1 MEQTFSMETLY
12 QVAEIELVY
21 KSKIKASERPKIITS
36 KDAYKI
42 LLQTWDENKMEL
54 QEQFK
59 ILLLNRGNKVVGIYE
74 VSTGGITGTVADP
87 RLIFTAALKANA
99 VALILAHN
107 HPSANLKPSNA
118 DTMLTQK
125 IREGGK
131 LLDINVIDHLII
143 CNDGYYSFADEGL
156 YSPFFD

>member
-1 MEQTFSMETLY
+1 
-12 QVAEIELVY
+12 
-21 KSKIKASERPKIITS
+21 
-36 KDAYKI
+36 
-42 LLQTWDENKMEL
+42 MEL

-125 IREGGK
+125 NKRGWK
-131 LLDINVIDHLII
+131 TALI
-143 CNDGYYSFADEGL
+143 L
-156 YSPFFD
+156 M

>member
-21 KSKIKASERPKIITS
+21 KSKVKASERPKIITS

-42 LLQTWDENKMEL
+42 LLQTWDEDKMEL

-107 HPSANLKPSNA
+107 HPSASLKPSNA
-118 DTMLTQK
+118 DTTLTQK
-125 IREGGK
+125 IKEGGK
-131 LLDINVIDHLII
+131 LLDINVMDHLII
-143 CNDGYYSFADEGL
+143 CNEGYYSFADEGCI
-156 YSPFFD
+156 

>member
-21 KSKIKASERPKIITS
+21 KSKVKASERPKIITS
-36 KDAYKI
+36 KDAYNI

-59 ILLLNRGNKVVGIYE
+59 IILLNRGNKVVGIYE
-74 VSTGGITGTVADP
+74 LSTGGITGTVADP

-131 LLDINVIDHLII
+131 LLDINVMDHLII
-143 CNDGYYSFADEGL
+143 CNEGYYSFADEGAL
-156 YSPFFD
+156 

>member
-21 KSKIKASERPKIITS
+21 RSKVKASERPKIITS
-36 KDAYKI
+36 KDAYNI

-59 ILLLNRGNKVVGIYE
+59 ILLLNRGNKVIGIYE

-118 DTMLTQK
+118 DAMLTQK

-131 LLDINVIDHLII
+131 LLDLNVIDHLII
-143 CNDGYYSFADEGL
+143 CNEGYYSFADEGAL
-156 YSPFFD
+156 

>member
-12 QVAEIELVY
+12 QVAEIELIY
-21 KSKIKASERPKIITS
+21 RSKVKASERPKIITS

-42 LLQTWDENKMEL
+42 LIQTWDENKMEL

-118 DTMLTQK
+118 DTMLTRK
-125 IREGGK
+125 IREGEK
-131 LLDINVIDHLII
+131 LLDINVMDHLIV
-143 CNDGYYSFADEGL
+143 CNEGYYSFADEGAL
-156 YSPFFD
+156 

>member
-21 KSKIKASERPKIITS
+21 RSKIKASERPKIITS

-87 RLIFTAALKANA
+87 RLIFTAALKANS

-131 LLDINVIDHLII
+131 LLDINVMDHLII
-143 CNDGYYSFADEGL
+143 CNEGYYSFADEGAL
-156 YSPFFD
+156 

>member
-21 KSKIKASERPKIITS
+21 KSKVKASERPKIITS

-131 LLDINVIDHLII
+131 LLDINVMDHLII
-143 CNDGYYSFADEGL
+143 CNEGYYSFADEGAL
-156 YSPFFD
+156 

>member
-1 MEQTFSMETLY
+1 MEQTLSMETLY

-21 KSKIKASERPKIITS
+21 KSKVKASERPKIITS

-131 LLDINVIDHLII
+131 LLDINVIDHLIV
-143 CNDGYYSFADEGL
+143 CNEGYYSFADEGAL
-156 YSPFFD
+156 

>member
-1 MEQTFSMETLY
+1 
-12 QVAEIELVY
+12 
-21 KSKIKASERPKIITS
+21 
-36 KDAYKI
+36 
-42 LLQTWDENKMEL
+42 MEL

-74 VSTGGITGTVADP
+74 LSTGGITGTVADP

-107 HPSANLKPSNA
+107 HPSSSLNPSNA
-118 DTMLTQK
+118 DISLTQK
-125 IREGGK
+125 IKEGGK

-143 CNDGYYSFADEGL
+143 L
-156 YSPFFD
+156 Q

>member
-12 QVAEIELVY
+12 QIAEIELVY
-21 KSKIKASERPKIITS
+21 KSRIKASERPKIITS

-131 LLDINVIDHLII
+131 LLDINVMDHLII
-143 CNDGYYSFADEGL
+143 CNEGYYSFADEGAL
-156 YSPFFD
+156 